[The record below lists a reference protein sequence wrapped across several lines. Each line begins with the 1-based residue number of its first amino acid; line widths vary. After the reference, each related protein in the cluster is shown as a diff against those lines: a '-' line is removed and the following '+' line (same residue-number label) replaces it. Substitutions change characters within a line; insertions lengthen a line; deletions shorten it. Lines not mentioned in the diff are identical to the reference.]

1 MAELIYSL
9 CALTSVACA
18 WLSLRG
24 YQRSGHRLLFWG
36 GLCCLGLSVNNVLLV
51 LDKRALPHAAR
62 MGRRDRHAHTRLSY
76 ITSVLK
82 SDCTGAAPVYT
93 IGCCSFPRV
102 TMAKNDIH
110 RTLWAGRTRARRM
123 CA

>member
-24 YQRSGHRLLFWG
+24 YQRSGHRLLFWS

-51 LDKRALPHAAR
+51 LDKL
-62 MGRRDRHAHTRLSY
+62 
-76 ITSVLK
+76 V
-82 SDCTGAAPVYT
+82 
-93 IGCCSFPRV
+93 F
-102 TMAKNDIH
+102 TMTDL
-110 RTLWAGRTRARRM
+110 TLWRLVAALAAVVLMLFGLIWEEE
-123 CA
+123 